1 MCAVKGSL
9 HYQQNFSFKMILIC
23 VENSAVQNHILKK
36 KEEKI
41 VIIAV
46 GSFFALSP
54 KQKSKTPPHLPPK
67 LKLTHYLLCAGAGQA
82 DISNYWC
89 IILLIR
95 DDFVVFSTLS
105 TKISLSCTCTCRIC
119 TCMYMY
125 IIIHWKWHG
134 QCCWSVH
141 LFYSLEGTLD
151 QCRIWYFYV
160 HVLVMEWN
168 ASINMEEKSLSHE
181 QDKFLYNSTM
191 TTIISGQNWNHKAF
205 NT

>member
-1 MCAVKGSL
+1 ML
-9 HYQQNFSFKMILIC
+9 RIQQFRITYW
-23 VENSAVQNHILKK
+23 KK
-36 KEEKI
+36 KRRK
-41 VIIAV
+41 
-46 GSFFALSP
+46 LSLLP
-54 KQKSKTPPHLPPK
+54 LVASLPCLQNKSQRPPSHPNS
-67 LKLTHYLLCAGAGQA
+67 LTHYLLCAGAGQA

-105 TKISLSCTCTCRIC
+105 TKLSLSCTCTCRIC

-160 HVLVMEWN
+160 HVLVMEWK
-168 ASINMEEKSLSHE
+168 ASINMEENSLSHE